1 MSTLSLMIATVVA
14 AALLLA
20 GRATAVP
27 ALRRTRAAYE
37 HAWHL
42 AHVDELTG
50 LPNRRHALPLL
61 DQRLADRQ
69 PTMVMLLDLDRF
81 KAVNDEH
88 GHAAGDQLLQQCAA
102 RLEYGVT
109 AAGGY
114 AARLGGDEFLI
125 ILPTAAG
132 NYANLAAGILGEL
145 ERPLTLHPDP
155 GTIVNLTPRASA
167 GLALTGPHAWTIT
180 TLLHRAD
187 LALYQAKREG
197 AWYRLHYVDTPH
209 QDLTGRNPVRLRDL
223 HRTPGRH
230 HTQEGHQ

>member
-1 MSTLSLMIATVVA
+1 MSTLPLLIATVVA

-20 GRATAVP
+20 GRATALP

-61 DQRLADRQ
+61 EQRLADRE

-81 KAVNDEH
+81 KTINDEH
-88 GHAAGDQLLQQCAA
+88 GHAAGDQLLQQCAV
-102 RLEYGVT
+102 RLENAT
-109 AAGGY
+109 ATVGGY
-114 AARLGGDEFLI
+114 AARLGGDEFLL

-132 NYANLAAGILGEL
+132 NYANLAADILGLL
-145 ERPLTLHPDP
+145 ERPLTLHPDLDN
-155 GTIVNLTPRASA
+155 TIKLTPRASA
-167 GLALTGPHAWTIT
+167 GLALTGPQAWTGT
-180 TLLHRAD
+180 ALLHRAD
-187 LALYQAKREG
+187 IALYQAKREE
-197 AWYRLHYVDTPH
+197 AWYWLHHDSATQTVP
-209 QDLTGRNPVRLRDL
+209 GRNQVRLRDL

-230 HTQEGHQ
+230 HMQEGQA

>member
-1 MSTLSLMIATVVA
+1 MSTLYLLIATAVA
-14 AALLLA
+14 AAVFYA
-20 GRATAVP
+20 GRASTRP

-50 LPNRRHALPLL
+50 LPNRRRALPLL
-61 DQRLADRQ
+61 EQRLADRE
-69 PTMVMLLDLDRF
+69 PTMVMLVDLDRF
-81 KAVNDEH
+81 KTINDEH

-102 RLEYGVT
+102 RLEYGAT
-109 AAGGY
+109 RAGGH

-125 ILPTAAG
+125 TLPTAAG
-132 NYANLAAGILGEL
+132 NYANLAADILGQL

-155 GTIVNLTPRASA
+155 DTTVKLTPRASA
-167 GLALTGPHAWTIT
+167 GLALTGPHAWTST
-180 TLLHRAD
+180 ALLHRAD
-187 LALYQAKREG
+187 IALYQAKRES
-197 AWYRLHYVDTPH
+197 AWYRLHHDDTPH
-209 QDLTGRNPVRLRDL
+209 QDVTGRNPVRLRDL